1 MRHVTLAAR
10 RAQQYLRRPP
20 RPRWLPRPTRIAAAL
35 LGLGLAVAL
44 TSWVMAGG
52 FHDALSGVSQRL
64 LAWSGQSGLAVRKV
78 VVEGRRWTPP
88 ETLRSQLDIS
98 LGTPLL
104 AIDTAAVRDRLE
116 TLAWVERASVA
127 RLLPDAVQIRLL
139 ERQPLALWQRAG
151 RFEVIDRAGE
161 VIEGALHDHHPDEY
175 GHLRV
180 LVGDGAPQEAA
191 SLFALLSTEPALS
204 SRVVAATRVGERRW
218 NVHFDHD
225 VEVWLPERDVLG
237 AWQVLADKAR
247 DEALLERAVTVIDL
261 RFLPERLRLRL
272 DPAAL
277 ADGGT

>member
-20 RPRWLPRPTRIAAAL
+20 QPRWLPPPTYIAAAL
-35 LGLGLAVAL
+35 LGLGLAFAL
-44 TSWVMAGG
+44 TSWVVNGG
-52 FHDALSGVSQRL
+52 FRSVLDEVNRRL
-64 LAWSGQSGLAVRKV
+64 LAWSGQTGLVVRKV

-88 ETLRSQLDIS
+88 EALRSQLDIR
-98 LGTPLL
+98 LGMPLL
-104 AIDTAAVRDRLE
+104 AVDTAAARDRLE
-116 TLAWVERASVA
+116 TLAWIERASVA

-139 ERQPLALWQRAG
+139 ERQPLALWQRDG
-151 RFEVIDRAGE
+151 RFEVIDRAGA
-161 VIEGALHDHHPDEY
+161 VIEGALDDHPEEY

-204 SRVVAATRVGERRW
+204 SRVLAATRVGERRW
-218 NVHFDHD
+218 NVHLDHD
-225 VEVWLPERDVLG
+225 IEIWLPEQDMLG
-237 AWQVLADKAR
+237 AWRALADKAR

-272 DPAAL
+272 DRAAL
-277 ADGGT
+277 EAGGT

>member
-20 RPRWLPRPTRIAAAL
+20 QPRWLPPPTRIAAVL
-35 LGLGLAVAL
+35 LGFGLAVAL

-52 FHDALSGVSQRL
+52 FHYALSGVSQRL

-78 VVEGRRWTPP
+78 MVEGRRWTPP
-88 ETLRSQLDIS
+88 ETLRSQLNIN

-116 TLAWVERASVA
+116 TLAWVERATVA

-161 VIEGALHDHHPDEY
+161 VIEGALLDHHPDEY

-191 SLFALLSTEPALS
+191 ALFALLSTEPALS

>member
-1 MRHVTLAAR
+1 MRRVSLAAR

-20 RPRWLPRPTRIAAAL
+20 QPRWLPPPTYIAAAV

-44 TSWVMAGG
+44 SSWVMAGG
-52 FHDALSGVSQRL
+52 FRGALEGVHQRL
-64 LAWSGQSGLAVRKV
+64 VAWSGQTGLVVGKV

-88 ETLRSQLDIS
+88 EALRRQLDIR

-104 AIDTAAVRDRLE
+104 AVDTAAARDRLE

-139 ERQPLALWQRAG
+139 ERQPLALWQRDG
-151 RFEVIDRAGE
+151 RFEVIDRAGA
-161 VIEGALHDHHPDEY
+161 VIEGGLHDHPDEY

-218 NVHFDHD
+218 NVHLDHD

-237 AWQVLADKAR
+237 AWRMLAHKAR
-247 DEALLERAVTVIDL
+247 DDALLERAVTVIDL
-261 RFLPERLRLRL
+261 RLLPERLRLRL

-277 ADGGT
+277 EDGGT